1 MEPLAPAEHGAPAA
15 EPTPVVRTR
24 GPRLSRDERRT
35 HLLDMAAELITEQG
49 ADSVTMEGVA
59 ARAGVSKA
67 LGYRYFT
74 NRDDLLL
81 ALFDREMAI
90 LDQRISDAVA
100 TAQDFES
107 GLRGIVLAWVDLIV
121 DRGRLLGSLQQSKL
135 IEGPVEQRR
144 SGRQDRLDSFFARL
158 ITDSYDVDP
167 EDALLV
173 AATLVSGSEGA
184 MRVWISRGWTADEA
198 ADRYVRLCLGAISA
212 LEGVRT

>member
-1 MEPLAPAEHGAPAA
+1 
-15 EPTPVVRTR
+15 
-24 GPRLSRDERRT
+24 
-35 HLLDMAAELITEQG
+35 
-49 ADSVTMEGVA
+49 MEGVA

-184 MRVWISRGWTADEA
+184 MRVWISRVRRKLGSEPGDMGRIKTFQGIGYLLDVEPPTEPLELDEA
-198 ADRYVRLCLGAISA
+198 TVEAAKAAGRDDVTEA
-212 LEGVRT
+212 